1 MVTTSRSHK
10 SLRVL
15 FALLLGFAV
24 IAMHQLGNANP
35 AHASQMSMAETTH
48 IHHSTHLAMAM
59 PDLHSDGG
67 SRGMEHPSNCNT
79 DEHSCH
85 GVAPQNFSLAVQPE
99 VSSVALAAA
108 CRTCSKYAAAR
119 HEHDPP
125 GRAELSVWRI

>member
-1 MVTTSRSHK
+1 MITARAHK

-15 FALLLGFAV
+15 FALFLGLAV

-35 AHASQMSMAETTH
+35 AHAAQMSMAETTH
-48 IHHSTHLAMAM
+48 IDHSLHPAMTM

-67 SRGMEHPSNCNT
+67 SRGMEQPSNCNT
-79 DEHSCH
+79 DEHSCN
-85 GVAPQNFSLAVQPE
+85 GVATQDFSLAKQPE
-99 VSSVALAAA
+99 VSSVAFVVA

-119 HEHDPP
+119 LEQDPP